1 MDEPKPTLAL
11 ADSLTASQIPGRVVI
26 KASGSK
32 PTPGHEVR
40 FEESPL
46 AVFPPEYLLVIIPP
60 AGNVTQVITPFEVD
74 TFFAAT
80 EPVATVT
87 VTDATGRKAVIVDP
101 AHD

>member
-1 MDEPKPTLAL
+1 MNQPNPTLAK
-11 ADSLTASQIPGRVVI
+11 ADHLTASQIPGRVVI

-46 AVFPPEYLLVIIPP
+46 TVFPPEFSLVLIPP
-60 AGNVTQVITPFEVD
+60 TGIVNQVITPFEVD

-80 EPVATVT
+80 ERVETVK
-87 VTDATGRKAVIVDP
+87 VTDAVGRHEVLVDQ